1 MKTSTIIAGLA
12 VIGGIATLAAADFK
26 IKSEYTKGNIQSA
39 YNKTK
44 LQPFRFIKENVDSS
58 IAMPETRFEVTVGKG
73 EEPSISS
80 YFVRSVP
87 LTYRVSNDT
96 LYITSELVEKNGNYT
111 HEPFIITTPV
121 LESLESTRGYYKI
134 KQQDVGVLSLRAHKT
149 SRVNVAAEKLTLLSL
164 HASDR
169 AGFTISSKNP
179 IDEAVFRITE
189 QSSLT
194 LNDVEIRKK
203 TAQLDS
209 TVILTLQKRSIADF
223 RKE

>member
-1 MKTSTIIAGLA
+1 MKTSSIIAGLA

-26 IKSEYTKGNIQSA
+26 IKSEYKKGNIQSA

-58 IAMPETRFEVTVGKG
+58 IAMPDTRFEVTAGKG
-73 EEPSISS
+73 QESSFSS
-80 YFVRSVP
+80 YFVRSAP
-87 LTYRVSNDT
+87 LTYRVNNDT

-111 HEPFIITTPV
+111 HEPFIITTPA
-121 LESLESTRGYYKI
+121 LESLESTRGIFKI
-134 KQQDVGVLSLRAHKT
+134 KQRDAGVLSLTANKT
-149 SRVNVAAEKLTLLSL
+149 SKVNVTADKITHLSL
-164 HASDR
+164 HAADR
-169 AGFTISSKNP
+169 ASFTISSKNP
-179 IDEAVFRITE
+179 IDEAIFRIT
-189 QSSLT
+189 QQGSLT

-209 TVILTLQKRSIADF
+209 TATLTLQKRSIADF